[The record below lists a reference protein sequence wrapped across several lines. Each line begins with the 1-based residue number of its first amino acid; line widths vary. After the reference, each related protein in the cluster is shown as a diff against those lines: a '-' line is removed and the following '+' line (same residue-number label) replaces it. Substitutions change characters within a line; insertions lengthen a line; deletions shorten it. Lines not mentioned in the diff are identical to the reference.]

1 VTVPTRQGWLALAG
15 GLVAIVIGRTFALLE
30 LFGVGFAVIALVV
43 IAVLIVQLRP
53 VELRIS
59 RKVNP
64 RQIHAGETARVELQA
79 ANRARVTSPALE
91 LRDPVSGTP
100 GARVE
105 LGPLAYGALTR
116 AAYRLPTRQR
126 GQLEIGPLELT
137 RTDVLGLASRTVI
150 AAPVAHVTVLP
161 RWHRLAVPSAT
172 AGTGPLTQHLR
183 MRALGREGSEFRSLR
198 DYAPGDDLRRVH
210 WKASARTDGLKVR
223 EVETE
228 GLRQLAV
235 VLDLDA
241 DAYGIDPSAPS
252 ATRPLAVP
260 GQPGGA
266 HDPFERAI
274 TAAASVVM
282 SAAMQG
288 REVRFISTAGFEL
301 RPTSG
306 HLDDALEYLALAR
319 TTGRTPVDATVGAL
333 GSRMTGG
340 LLVYVSGLIHPA
352 RLLTLRRVTGAD
364 AAVAIA
370 CQAPVP
376 EQIAGVFVADATDD
390 ERFLA
395 SWARLVGDIP
405 VAEHDERM
413 RAWAAVGAA
422 R

>member
-1 VTVPTRQGWLALAG
+1 MPTRQGWMALAG
-15 GLVAIVIGRTFALLE
+15 GLAAIVIGRTFALIE
-30 LFGVGFAVIALVV
+30 LFGIGFAVIALVV

-53 VELRIS
+53 VQLRIS

-64 RQIHAGETARVELQA
+64 RQVHAGETARVELQA
-79 ANRARVTSPALE
+79 ANRARLRSPALE
-91 LRDPVSGTP
+91 LCDPVSGTP

-105 LGPLAYGALTR
+105 LGPLAHGARTR

-137 RTDVLGLASRTVI
+137 RTDVLGLAARTVI

-161 RWHRLAVPSAT
+161 RWHRVSVPGAT

-228 GLRQLAV
+228 GLRMLAV

-241 DAYGIDPSAPS
+241 APYGVDPSAPS
-252 ATRPLAVP
+252 VTRPMALAARD
-260 GQPGGA
+260 GGA
-266 HDPFERAI
+266 DEPFERAI
-274 TAAASVVM
+274 TAVASIVM

-288 REVRFISTAGFEL
+288 RDVRFLSTAGFEL
-301 RPTSG
+301 RPSAG
-306 HLDDALEYLALAR
+306 NMDDVLEDLALAR
-319 TTGRTPVDATVGAL
+319 TTARTPVASTGGAL
-333 GSRMTGG
+333 GSKMAGG
-340 LLVYVSGLIHPA
+340 LLVYVSGLVNPQ
-352 RLLTLRRVTGAD
+352 RLTSLRRVTGAD
-364 AAVAIA
+364 AAVAVA
-370 CQAPVP
+370 CVAPLP
-376 EQIAGVFVADATDD
+376 NQIAGVFVADATTD
-390 ERFLA
+390 ERFTA

-405 VAEHDERM
+405 VAAHDERM

-422 R
+422 Q